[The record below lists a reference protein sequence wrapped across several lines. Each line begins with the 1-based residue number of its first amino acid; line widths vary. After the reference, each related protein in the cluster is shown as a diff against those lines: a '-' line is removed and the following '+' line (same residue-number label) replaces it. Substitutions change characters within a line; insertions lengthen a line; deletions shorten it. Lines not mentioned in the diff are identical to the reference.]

1 MRAVARGR
9 EFAGSKAAFPALAAA
24 RRAGRRS
31 ARESRVRGMTLGI
44 RGGGH
49 AHGGVCARQMAGW
62 GQGGKARQKM
72 MAQPA
77 CNSSGWQR
85 KVHIVGLLT

>member
-49 AHGGVCARQMAGW
+49 AHGGVCARQMAQSLGTN
-62 GQGGKARQKM
+62 QTLL
-72 MAQPA
+72 A
-77 CNSSGWQR
+77 CASLA
-85 KVHIVGLLT
+85 KVVVSLIV

>member
-1 MRAVARGR
+1 M
-9 EFAGSKAAFPALAAA
+9 
-24 RRAGRRS
+24 
-31 ARESRVRGMTLGI
+31 GI

-85 KVHIVGLLT
+85 KVHILGLLT